1 MNDYEAAHEA
11 RRKAQRKLAQLQ
23 EEYLALG
30 VKYNTLRGDV
40 LQLKDTLTTARN
52 RIADML
58 QGDDGQAWKEAE
70 KSLAAIDAV
79 INKGTT

>member
-11 RRKAQRKLAQLQ
+11 RREAQRKLAQLQ

-40 LQLKDTLTTARN
+40 LQLKDMLKTARN

-70 KSLAAIDAV
+70 KALAAIDAA
-79 INKGTT
+79 INKGTP

>member
-70 KSLAAIDAV
+70 KALAAIDAV
-79 INKGTT
+79 INKGTS